1 MRRKGVNGM
10 NKNRYLLCL
19 LASGMLLYYA
29 VPRLSVSSTGAEGV
43 FAITWLVFALVVIAG
58 NLTGLLYTPGKQKK
72 QQPSDNQ
79 VKKRIKSRYY
89 H

>member
-1 MRRKGVNGM
+1 M
-10 NKNRYLLCL
+10 NKNRYVLCL

-43 FAITWLVFALVVIAG
+43 FAITWLLFALMVIAG
-58 NLTGLLYTPGKQKK
+58 NLTGLLYTPGKQKG
-72 QQPSDNQ
+72 QQISDKQ
-79 VKKRIKSRYY
+79 VKKRIKSRHY

>member
-1 MRRKGVNGM
+1 MSRKGVNEM

-19 LASGMLLYYA
+19 LVSGMLLYYA
-29 VPRLSVSSTGAEGV
+29 VPRLSVSSTGAEGI
-43 FAITWLVFALVVIAG
+43 FAIAWLLFALMVIAG

-72 QQPSDNQ
+72 QQPGDNQ
-79 VKKRIKSRYY
+79 VKKRIKSRHY